1 MATVTNT
8 VKLPDGSTPD
18 RVDVVIELVASTT
31 GKAAGWITA
40 TDVTLE
46 ATVRP
51 TVTAGAWSVSLTPN
65 ANITPSGSVY
75 KVTEYV
81 DKTRYI
87 HYIEVG
93 SGGGSLFDLL
103 VDPPASVATA
113 ALTSHLRE
121 FYPLLALAR
130 STAMRPFPTLHA
142 DPPYIW
148 GASTTS
154 RIDNGILWASV
165 SGESNASSTM
175 AAHYYSS
182 WGTKWIRY
190 GSTDPENT
198 WARPANITDATHETG
213 FKGGYAIDF
222 WFDGTE
228 LEIVTGGHLEYV
240 KLWVDDQPT
249 TAAQGWLISPD
260 DTYYCKATFRS
271 RAMRRI
277 RVESNQG
284 RFGGVVT
291 GPGDSISPAPTGRPR
306 CVWVGDSFTDSVGAD
321 NGVIDGLPRQTGHL
335 LGWDVTPSGIGST
348 GYLNPGID
356 TTNFRDRVQNDVIDQ
371 NPDIV
376 VVAGGINDRS
386 YSASALQTEAE
397 TLFAEIKAGLPN
409 VVLIVISPFFYQ
421 GCETTTFMTS
431 LLPAYLAVKA
441 AAATADALFVD
452 VIEIPLEGAAASG
465 SLAAAVSATGT
476 SFSSAT
482 AFPLR
487 STVEIGNGT
496 DSPERRIVRAVSG
509 SGPYSHTVTALSYD
523 HDSDDDVVQV
533 GSCFYTGTG
542 RVGATTGDGNCDY
555 YVSSDAVHPSQAG
568 HDAHAAQIASQIL
581 RIFRDMLEP

>member
-8 VKLPDGSTPD
+8 IKLPDGSTPSHASCE
-18 RVDVVIELVASTT
+18 IELIASTT
-31 GKAAGWITA
+31 SRAAGWISA
-40 TDVTLE
+40 TDVTILSK
-46 ATVRP
+46 AYVD
-51 TVTAGAWSVSLTPN
+51 VTAGAWTASLTPN
-65 ANITPSGSVY
+65 ADITPSGTVY
-75 KVTEYV
+75 RITERA
-81 DKTRYI
+81 DRHSYI
-87 HYIEVG
+87 HYISVG
-93 SGGGSLFDLL
+93 SSGGTVHDLL
-103 VDPPASVATA
+103 VDEPASVPSA
-113 ALTSHLRE
+113 ALSDHLAE

-130 STAMRPFPTLHA
+130 STSMRPFPTLHA

-154 RIDNGILWASV
+154 RIDDGILWASV
-165 SGESNASSTM
+165 SGEADASSTM
-175 AAHYYSS
+175 AAHFYTS

-190 GSTDPENT
+190 GATDPENT

-260 DTYYCKATFRS
+260 ATYYCKATFRS

-284 RFGGVVT
+284 RFAGVVT
-291 GPGDSISPAPTGRPR
+291 GPGDSITPAPTGRPR

-321 NGVIDGLPRQTGHL
+321 NGAIDGLPRQTGHL

-348 GYLNPGID
+348 GYLNPGIG

-376 VVAGGINDRS
+376 VVAGGINDRG
-386 YSASALQTEAE
+386 YTATALQAEAE
-397 TLFAEIKAGLPN
+397 LLFAAIRAGLPN
-409 VVLIVISPFFYQ
+409 AVLIVVSPFFYQ

-431 LLPAYLAVKA
+431 LLPAYRAVKA
-441 AAATADALFVD
+441 AAATAGALFVD
-452 VIEIPLEGAAASG
+452 VIEMPLEGTAASG
-465 SLAAAVSATGT
+465 TLEAATTASDVT
-476 SFSSAT
+476 FST
-482 AFPLR
+482 DVPFPLR
-487 STVEIGNGT
+487 ATVEIGNGT
-496 DSPERRIVRAVSG
+496 DTPERRIVRAVSG
-509 SGPYSHTVTALSYD
+509 SGPYTHTVTALSYD
-523 HDSDDDVVQV
+523 HNAGDDVVQV

-555 YVSSDAVHPSQAG
+555 YVASDAVHPSQAG

-581 RIFRDMLEP
+581 RTFRDMLEP